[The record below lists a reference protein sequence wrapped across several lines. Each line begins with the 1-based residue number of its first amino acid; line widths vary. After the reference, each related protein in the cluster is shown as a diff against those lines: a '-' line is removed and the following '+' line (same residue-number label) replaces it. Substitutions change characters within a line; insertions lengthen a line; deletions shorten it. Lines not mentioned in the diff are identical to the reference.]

1 MNKAFQEIDIR
12 TSEIGNQMADF
23 RIVVE
28 LGRGSY
34 GTVYKV
40 QSLKNNQTV
49 VLKKISIKHM
59 KPK

>member
-1 MNKAFQEIDIR
+1 MSDFKI
-12 TSEIGNQMADF
+12 IG
-23 RIVVE
+23 E

-40 QSLKNNQTV
+40 QSNKNCQTV
-49 VLKKISIKHM
+49 VLKKISLKHM

>member
-1 MNKAFQEIDIR
+1 ML
-12 TSEIGNQMADF
+12 DF
-23 RIVVE
+23 RIVSE

-40 QSLKNNQTV
+40 TSLMNSQV
-49 VLKKISIKHM
+49 YVLKKISLKHM